1 MSSWNSTFNHYFSD
15 FLFSFLKIN
24 VMRVVSS
31 FGNQKY
37 RSRDCQVVKRHRRMY
52 LRSKLRPR
60 FKLRQGRARMKK
72 K

>member
-1 MSSWNSTFNHYFSD
+1 
-15 FLFSFLKIN
+15 
-24 VMRVVSS
+24 MRVVSS

-72 K
+72 NKS